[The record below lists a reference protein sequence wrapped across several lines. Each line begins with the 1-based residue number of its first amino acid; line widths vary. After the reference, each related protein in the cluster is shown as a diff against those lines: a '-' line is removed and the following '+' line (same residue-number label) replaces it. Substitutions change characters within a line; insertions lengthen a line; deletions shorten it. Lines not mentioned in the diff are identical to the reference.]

1 MQQDNNNIFDV
12 IIVGGGA
19 VGLFAMS
26 KFVSAGFNTIL
37 FEGSIKLGGQCNL
50 YLSKEIHNI
59 PLYESI
65 VASEVIEKL
74 ASNINKE
81 NIFLHTK
88 VVEIETNNTENV
100 DYGCI
105 VKTSNGTF
113 ISKYVIL
120 ACGNGSIFPN
130 RLPLENAKFYEKKS
144 IFYDVKNKQ
153 DFKDKDVVIAG
164 GGDACIDWAI
174 QLTDIAKSVSIIHR
188 RNITATDNPDYQLF
202 NNLCKIGKIKTYF
215 SCNIVDIVGDK
226 DTGKLKGVMIKDTE
240 NHEKM
245 INCDYMLVF
254 YGLKSEQILKNTDLQ
269 NVNQATMETAMNN
282 VFSVGDFAK
291 YVRTLIQKDMEKN
304 SNLKIGFSEVL
315 KCFHTICQKEK
326 NGINMYGKS
335 TK

>member
-1 MQQDNNNIFDV
+1 MQQENNNTFDV

-19 VGLFAMS
+19 MGLFAMS
-26 KFVSAGFNTIL
+26 KFASAEFKTAL
-37 FEGSIKLGGQCNL
+37 FEGSIKLGGQGNL
-50 YLSKEIHNI
+50 YLGKEIHNI

-65 VASEVIEKL
+65 TAGEVIEKL
-74 ASNINKE
+74 ASSLNKD

-88 VVEIETNNTENV
+88 VIEIEKNENI
-100 DYGCI
+100 DYSCV

-188 RNITATDNPDYQLF
+188 RNITAVENPDYQHF
-202 NNLCKIGKIKTYF
+202 NQLCENGKIKTYF
-215 SCNIVDIVGDK
+215 SYNIIDVKGNK
-226 DTGKLKGVMIKDTE
+226 DNGRLSGVVIKDTE
-240 NHEKM
+240 NNEKM

-291 YVRTLIQKDMEKN
+291 YDGKLRIIP
-304 SNLKIGFSEVL
+304 IGFSEVL

>member
-1 MQQDNNNIFDV
+1 MQQENNNTFDV

-19 VGLFAMS
+19 MGLFAMS
-26 KFVSAGFNTIL
+26 KFASAGFKTAL
-37 FEGSIKLGGQCNL
+37 FEGSIKLGGQGNL
-50 YLSKEIHNI
+50 YLGKEIHNI

-65 VASEVIEKL
+65 TAGEVIEKL
-74 ASNINKE
+74 ASNLNKD

-88 VVEIETNNTENV
+88 VIEIEKNENV
-100 DYGCI
+100 DYSCI

-113 ISKYVIL
+113 TSKYVIL

-188 RNITATDNPDYQLF
+188 RNITVTDNPDYQLF
-202 NNLCKIGKIKTYF
+202 NNLCRIGKIKTYF

-254 YGLKSEQILKNTDLQ
+254 YGLKSEQILKNTELQ

-291 YVRTLIQKDMEKN
+291 YDGKLRVIP
-304 SNLKIGFSEVL
+304 IGFSEIL

>member
-1 MQQDNNNIFDV
+1 MQQENNNTFDV

-19 VGLFAMS
+19 MGLFAMS
-26 KFVSAGFNTIL
+26 KFTSAGFKTAL

-65 VASEVIEKL
+65 TAGEVIEKL
-74 ASNINKE
+74 ASNLNKD

-88 VVEIETNNTENV
+88 VIEIEKNENV
-100 DYGCI
+100 DYSCI

-113 ISKYVIL
+113 TSRYVIL

-174 QLTDIAKSVSIIHR
+174 QLTGIAKSVSIIHR
-188 RNITATDNPDYQLF
+188 RNITAVENPDYQHF
-202 NNLCKIGKIKTYF
+202 AKLCENGKIKTYF
-215 SCNIVDIVGDK
+215 SYNIIDVKGNK
-226 DTGKLKGVMIKDTE
+226 DDGRLSGVVIKDTE
-240 NHEKM
+240 NNEKM

-254 YGLKSEQILKNTDLQ
+254 YGLKSEQILKNTELQ

-291 YVRTLIQKDMEKN
+291 YDGKLRVIP
-304 SNLKIGFSEVL
+304 IGFSEVL

>member
-1 MQQDNNNIFDV
+1 MQQSDNNIFDV
-12 IIVGGGA
+12 IVVGGGA
-19 VGLFAMS
+19 IGLFAMS
-26 KFVSAGFNTIL
+26 KFTSAGFKTAL
-37 FEGSIKLGGQCNL
+37 FEGSIKLGGQGNL
-50 YLSKEIHNI
+50 YLGKEIHNI

-65 VASEVIEKL
+65 TAGEVIEKL
-74 ASNINKE
+74 ASSLNKD

-88 VVEIETNNTENV
+88 VIEIEKNENV
-100 DYGCI
+100 DYSCI

-113 ISKYVIL
+113 TSKYVIL

-153 DFKDKDVVIAG
+153 DFKDKDIVIAG

-174 QLTDIAKSVSIIHR
+174 QLTGIAKSVSIIHR
-188 RNITATDNPDYQLF
+188 RNITAVENPDYQHF
-202 NNLCKIGKIKTYF
+202 NQLCENGKIKTYF
-215 SCNIVDIVGDK
+215 SYNIIDVKGNK
-226 DTGKLKGVMIKDTE
+226 DNGRLSGVVIKDTE
-240 NHEKM
+240 NNEKM

-291 YVRTLIQKDMEKN
+291 YDGKLRIIP
-304 SNLKIGFSEVL
+304 IGFSEVL

>member
-1 MQQDNNNIFDV
+1 MQRENNNKFDV

-19 VGLFAMS
+19 MGLFAMS
-26 KFVSAGFNTIL
+26 KFASAGFKTAL
-37 FEGSIKLGGQCNL
+37 FEGSIKLGGQGNL
-50 YLSKEIHNI
+50 YLGKEIHNI

-65 VASEVIEKL
+65 TAGEVIEKL
-74 ASNINKE
+74 ASSLNKD

-88 VVEIETNNTENV
+88 VIEIEKNENV
-100 DYGCI
+100 DYSCI

-113 ISKYVIL
+113 TSKYVIL

-215 SCNIVDIVGDK
+215 SCNIVDIIGDK

-254 YGLKSEQILKNTDLQ
+254 YGLKSEQILKNTELQ

-291 YVRTLIQKDMEKN
+291 YDGKLRVIP
-304 SNLKIGFSEVL
+304 IGFSEVL

>member
-1 MQQDNNNIFDV
+1 MQQENNNTFDV

-19 VGLFAMS
+19 IGLFAMS
-26 KFVSAGFNTIL
+26 KFASAGFKTAL

-59 PLYESI
+59 PLYDNI
-65 VASEVIEKL
+65 TANDLIEKL
-74 ASNINKE
+74 SAKLNKD

-88 VVEIETNNTENV
+88 VIEIEKNDNENI
-100 DYGCI
+100 DYSCI

-113 ISKYVIL
+113 TSKYVIL

-188 RNITATDNPDYQLF
+188 RNITAVENPDYQHF
-202 NNLCKIGKIKTYF
+202 AKLCENGKIKTYF
-215 SCNIVDIVGDK
+215 SYNIVDLDGNK
-226 DTGKLKGVMIKDTE
+226 DSGELMGVIIKDTE
-240 NHEKM
+240 NNEKT

-254 YGLKSEQILKNTDLQ
+254 YGLKSEQILKNTELQ
-269 NVNQATMETAMNN
+269 NVNQATMETSMSN

-291 YVRTLIQKDMEKN
+291 YDGKLRVIP
-304 SNLKIGFSEVL
+304 IGFSEVL